1 MKKYYSII
9 SILMISAAVL
19 AGTGCSAVFTASV
32 TGRLVD
38 TDDYEGDTPDPG
50 INEAAVYLYTKEGDR
65 DADLEEFA
73 ETGPSRYFMK
83 TVTAGSG
90 GESGHFTFNGLIWSE
105 LFPGYGKTGDRK
117 EIFFLFYHPE
127 YGTHTESA
135 IVVSEVTNRI
145 PPVKIPSLYNQGEIR
160 GTVTD
165 DETGDGVPGVTVR
178 IYVPESWEYG
188 SGGEVLWETESGTG
202 TLVTPVYG
210 EGPDY
215 TVTTDGDGEYAREV
229 TFLMMPDRESDRG
242 TVPLLLTFERNG
254 YDADPVMEDDL
265 ENDIDLDG
273 DGRIT
278 EEEVYY
284 RTPLVTADEVTVMN
298 GISLVPV
305 EEEHQAELSGT
316 VVNSNSSSGVGGVNV
331 RIYVPREWD
340 EDASDY
346 VYPEEP
352 AYTVITGED
361 GTWDLD
367 ITFPKLPDEETDTG
381 TTSVIITFQ
390 RNQYI
395 VDPGLDSDLKQDR
408 DLDGDGENDVYYRSP
423 AIEDDTAVELPE
435 ISVRQ
440 TEFRESLEGRVFD
453 NGGTPLNG
461 RKVSLWLEAVDGDPD
476 FVTYTSTRYIG
487 TDNPTA
493 QEGCFTF
500 DSIRWTDETYTA
512 PQSYITAVIRIND
525 SAVPA
530 DPASGEIRIY
540 SGGTNYTEVTL
551 P

>member
-9 SILMISAAVL
+9 SMLIITAAVL
-19 AGTGCSAVFTASV
+19 TGTGCSAVFTASV

-38 TDDYEGDTPDPG
+38 ADDYEGDAPDPG
-50 INEAAVYLYTKEGDR
+50 IDEAEVYLYTKEGAR
-65 DADLEEFA
+65 DADLEEFTEDA
-73 ETGPSRYFMK
+73 PSRYFMK
-83 TVTAGSG
+83 TVTVSSG

-105 LFPGYGKTGDRK
+105 MFPGYGKTGDRK

-135 IVVSEVTNRI
+135 VVVSEVTNRT

-160 GTVTD
+160 GTVID

-178 IYVPESWEYG
+178 IYVPDSWEYG
-188 SGGEVLWETESGTG
+188 SDGEVLWEKEDG
-202 TLVTPVYG
+202 TLQTPVYG
-210 EGPDY
+210 EEPDY
-215 TVTTDGDGEYAREV
+215 TVTTDADGEYAREV
-229 TFLMMPDRESDRG
+229 TFLMMPDRETDRG
-242 TVPLLLTFERNG
+242 TVPLLLSFDRNG

-265 ENDIDLDG
+265 ENDLDLDG

-278 EEEVYY
+278 DAEIYY
-284 RTPLVTADEVTVMN
+284 RTPLVSADEVTVMN
-298 GISLVPV
+298 DISLIPV

-316 VVNSNSSSGVGGVNV
+316 VVNSNSSEGVGGVNV

-340 EDASDY
+340 EDSSDY

-352 AYTVITGED
+352 TYTVITGEGGD
-361 GTWDLD
+361 WNLD
-367 ITFPKLPDEETDTG
+367 IAFPKLPDEENDTG

-395 VDPGLDSDLKQDR
+395 FDPSLDADLKEDR
-408 DLDGDGENDVYYRSP
+408 DMDGDGENDVYYRSP
-423 AIEDDTAVELPE
+423 PIEDDTAVELPE

-453 NGGTPLNG
+453 NGGNPLNG
-461 RKVSLWLEAVDGDPD
+461 RKVSLWLDSVSGDPD

-493 QEGCFTF
+493 QDGYFSF
-500 DSIRWTDETYTA
+500 DSVRWTDETYTA
-512 PQSYITAVIRIND
+512 PQSYVTVYIRIND
-525 SAVPA
+525 STIPA
-530 DPASGEIRIY
+530 DPVSGEIRVY
-540 SGGTNYTEVTL
+540 SGGTNYAEVTL